1 VILTVTLNAALD
13 RTLTVPS
20 FSSGHRHR
28 ATDAI
33 ALPGGKGV
41 NVARALKCLGEPVIA
56 TGLAGGRTG
65 TTIIEELTAE
75 GILNDFVR
83 IKEESRASTAVIDP
97 MSGEQTEINEVGPSV
112 TEDEIA
118 VLFDKLRYLSKGADM
133 VVLAGSLPRDVG
145 EDVYARMLRDLKA
158 AGIPAA
164 LDAFGGN
171 LRAGLAGEPLVISP
185 NSREAEEVV
194 GYEFQDDGDLASGAE
209 TLAQMGA
216 GIVLIHD
223 VDGCVAR
230 FGDGKDGPARTFRAQ
245 LARVGEVVATV
256 GSGDAFLAGF
266 VSSWLATQ
274 DAETSV
280 RRAVAAGA
288 ANTLRLGAGSL
299 DPSDVEAFARR
310 VEMIEIA

>member
-1 VILTVTLNAALD
+1 MILTVTLNAALD

-20 FSSGHRHR
+20 FASGHRHR
-28 ATDAI
+28 ATSAI

-83 IKEESRASTAVIDP
+83 IREESRASTAVIDP

-112 TEDEIA
+112 SEDEIA
-118 VLFDKLRYLSKGADM
+118 VLFDKLRYLSKGADL
-133 VVLAGSLPRDVG
+133 VVVAGSLPRDVP

-164 LDAFGGN
+164 LDAFGAN

-185 NSREAEEVV
+185 NRREAEEVV
-194 GYEFQDDGDLASGAE
+194 GYEFQDDADLASGAE

-230 FGDGKDGPARTFRAQ
+230 FSEGKAGRTFRAR
-245 LARVGEVVATV
+245 LGPVSDIIATV
-256 GSGDAFLAGF
+256 GSGDALLAGF
-266 VSSWLATQ
+266 VASWLATHDPEQ
-274 DAETSV
+274 AV
-280 RRAVAAGA
+280 RRAVACGA
-288 ANTLRLGAGSL
+288 ANTLRLGAGAL
-299 DPSDVEAFARR
+299 DPSDAEAFARR
-310 VEMIEIA
+310 VEIIEID

>member
-41 NVARALKCLGEPVIA
+41 NVARALKRLGEPVIA

-83 IKEESRASTAVIDP
+83 IREESRASTAVIDP
-97 MSGEQTEINEVGPSV
+97 MSGEQTEINEVGPSIGS
-112 TEDEIA
+112 DEID
-118 VLFDKLRYLSKGADM
+118 VLYEKLSYLSKGADL
-133 VVLAGSLPRDVG
+133 VVLAGSLPRDVP
-145 EDVYARMLRDLKA
+145 EDVYASMLRMLRA
-158 AGIPAA
+158 ASVPAA
-164 LDAFGGN
+164 VDAFGGA
-171 LRAGLAGEPLVISP
+171 LRSALAGEPDIVSP
-185 NSREAEEVV
+185 NRREAEEIV
-194 GYEFQDDGDLASGAE
+194 GYEFQDDADLAAGAE
-209 TLAQMGA
+209 ALTQMGA
-216 GIVLIHD
+216 GIALIHD
-223 VDGCVAR
+223 PDGAVAR
-230 FGDGKDGPARTFRAQ
+230 FGDGKGGRTFRAR
-245 LARVGEVVATV
+245 LPRVSDIVATV

-266 VSSWLATQ
+266 VSGWLAER
-274 DAETSV
+274 DPEPAL

-288 ANTLRLGAGSL
+288 ANTLRFGAGVM
-299 DPSDVEAFARR
+299 DADDVDSFARR
-310 VEMIEIA
+310 VEISEIV

>member
-41 NVARALKCLGEPVIA
+41 NVARALRCLGEPVIA

-83 IKEESRASTAVIDP
+83 IREESRASTAVIDP
-97 MSGEQTEINEVGPSV
+97 MSGEQTEINEIGPAVGA
-112 TEDEIA
+112 DEIG
-118 VLFDKLRYLSKGADM
+118 VLFDKLRYLSRGADL
-133 VVLAGSLPRDVG
+133 VVLAGSLPREVP
-145 EDVYARMLRDLKA
+145 EDIYATMLRELNA
-158 AGIPAA
+158 SNIPVA

-171 LRAGLAGEPLVISP
+171 LRAGLAGEPMVISP
-185 NSREAEEVV
+185 NRREAEEVV
-194 GYEFQDDGDLASGAE
+194 GYEFQDDADLASGAE
-209 TLAQMGA
+209 TLAQLGA

-223 VDGCVAR
+223 DEGCVAR
-230 FGDGKDGPARTFRAQ
+230 FGAGKDGLTFRAR
-245 LARVGEVVATV
+245 LARVSEIVSTV

-266 VSSWLATQ
+266 VSSWIASQ
-274 DAETSV
+274 DHERAL
-280 RRAVAAGA
+280 RRAIACGA
-288 ANTLRLGAGSL
+288 ANTLRLGAGAF
-299 DPSDVEAFARR
+299 DPEDVESFARR
-310 VEMIEIA
+310 VEISEIA